1 VWPTPPMTVM
11 RPQID
16 QGTQGSRGGE
26 VAVVRQ
32 RFRETH
38 RRGHRDAARS
48 PGHFHVTLMSTQ
60 WRTRSHVFAR
70 NC

>member
-26 VAVVRQ
+26 AQ
-32 RFRETH
+32 SSDSASAKPIGEAIETPP
-38 RRGHRDAARS
+38 AAL
-48 PGHFHVTLMSTQ
+48 VTST
-60 WRTRSHVFAR
+60 
-70 NC
+70 